1 MSDDSGRAA
10 PFLFI
15 PTQNSVGRIFF
26 GHFLLPSFYSGSPSD
41 ASYIK
46 SFYFNKSVEKPINK
60 AIKGSLTLILCPS
73 NRVAVQLILLLVKR
87 NKNETMAIKAT
98 MEILGT
104 RDWDMA
110 PDILHYYK
118 RTVDNSILLRAHFD
132 KSESDAGVPFLASS
146 ADGFD
151 EKLFVGDVRQMHKW
165 IQQGWENGDTIVSV
179 LPVVG
184 PIIRNGDAC
193 SFGSKNYRDFLMAA
207 SEVPGCV
214 GHLVYIDTPG
224 GSAYAKNDFQYA
236 IDYVRAK
243 GQPVIALVDGLCAS
257 AGMAL
262 ASMCDEIYFMNP
274 LDQVGSI
281 GTMCAF
287 YAIKNGV
294 ENAITHETFVE
305 VYGSKSEWKNKE
317 YRDAAEGKY
326 DELQKHVDE
335 LNEQFHALVKKYR
348 PQVQEEQMHGK
359 VYNCG
364 DVIGTLVDGQGTMQS
379 CIDRILELAGVQ
391 AVTASAGNGGE
402 AAPAASDNQESQSAE
417 VPEATGDFTGE
428 DPTEGVQ
435 VPSQDDDVAVAPAQ
449 EAVITS
455 EETTTETIHNNNPEE
470 ETTNEPVVPNS
481 SEGVSA
487 SQTEERKMKE
497 YPLIMSALGLNALE
511 VDKEGGYYMNEA
523 LCDAMEAFVAKADQY
538 KLTMDAKIN
547 EVAKLNARIEELKGE
562 HEQAING
569 LNEAHAQEIEKL
581 NADHAASVQSL
592 TEQKDG
598 EIAELNNKVNEANAT
613 IEGLNQQVASK
624 EAEIT
629 ELSET
634 VVAPE
639 VPQAPT
645 ADGVQTVEAPAF
657 ENKSV
662 INDDM
667 SPNEKKEALRKRN
680 EELAKL
686 IG

>member
-1 MSDDSGRAA
+1 
-10 PFLFI
+10 
-15 PTQNSVGRIFF
+15 
-26 GHFLLPSFYSGSPSD
+26 
-41 ASYIK
+41 
-46 SFYFNKSVEKPINK
+46 
-60 AIKGSLTLILCPS
+60 
-73 NRVAVQLILLLVKR
+73 
-87 NKNETMAIKAT
+87 MAITAT
-98 MEILGT
+98 MEIFGT

-118 RTVDNSILLRAHFD
+118 RTVDSNTQLGAHFE

-146 ADGFD
+146 ADSFE

-193 SFGSKNYRDFLMAA
+193 SYGSKNYRDFLMAA

-214 GHLVYIDTPG
+214 GHLVYIDTHG
-224 GSAYAKNDFQYA
+224 GSAYAKNDFRYA

-243 GQPVIALVDGLCAS
+243 GQPVIALVDGVCAS

-287 YAIKNGV
+287 YAIKDGIK
-294 ENAITHETFVE
+294 NAITQESYVE

-317 YRDAAEGKY
+317 YRDAAEGNY
-326 DELQKHVDE
+326 DELQKHVDA
-335 LNEQFHALVKKYR
+335 LNEQFHDIIKTYR
-348 PQVQEEQMHGK
+348 PQVLEEQMHGK

-364 DVIGTLVDGQGTMQS
+364 DVVGTLVDGQGTMQS

-391 AVTASAGNGGE
+391 TVAASEGNNGE
-402 AAPAASDNQESQSAE
+402 TAPAASDNETKQAAE
-417 VPEATGDFTGE
+417 TPEVKEDFTGE
-428 DPTEGVQ
+428 EPKE
-435 VPSQDDDVAVAPAQ
+435 DDIAVAPKQ
-449 EAVITS
+449 EIDEAPQQTS
-455 EETTTETIHNNNPEE
+455 QETIQETNNPEE
-470 ETTNEPVVPNS
+470 ETTNEPVVPRS
-481 SEGVSA
+481 SEEATS
-487 SQTEERKMKE
+487 SQNQERKMKE
-497 YPLIMSALGLNALE
+497 YPLIMSALGLNALA

-523 LCDAMEAFVAKADQY
+523 LCDVLEAFVAQADQN
-538 KLTMDAKIN
+538 KLTMDAKIQ
-547 EVAKLNARIEELKGE
+547 EVAQLNAKIEELKGE

-581 NADHAASVQSL
+581 NGEHAEAL
-592 TEQKDG
+592 NALAAEKDG
-598 EIAELNNKVNEANAT
+598 EIAELNNKVTEAQAT
-613 IEGLNQQVASK
+613 IDGLNQQVASK
-624 EAEIT
+624 DAEIN

-634 VVAPE
+634 VVEPE
-639 VPQAPT
+639 VPAAPAT
-645 ADGVQTVEAPAF
+645 NGVQAVEEPAF

-662 INDDM
+662 ITKEM
-667 SPNEKKEALRKRN
+667 SNEQKKEALRKRK